1 MSLRITYCFVSPFST
16 QKTIGFIEQ
25 AFSHVGKVTETNA
38 LRGHLIGKY
47 RISAFRSIR
56 IDFYIQRDDE
66 FCKVRAII
74 NEELLETKSVIRKV
88 DGWWDNFLISL
99 FRVAPG
105 ADFGV
110 SLANND
116 AYIVG
121 ILHLGSDT
129 HQVHTSRTTNG
140 TSLLGFL
147 AGGALFGAA
156 GAVVG
161 GMSGNQ
167 RTVGSCF
174 EQFTNS
180 QLARVIYNNGRLWEG
195 TVTRGSD
202 IYNEIMVNS

>member
-16 QKTIGFIEQ
+16 QETIGFIEQ
-25 AFSHVGKVTETNA
+25 AFSHVGKITETNT

-47 RISAFRSIR
+47 RVSAFRSIR
-56 IDFYIQRDDE
+56 IDFYIQRDNE
-66 FCKVRAII
+66 SCKVRAII
-74 NEELLETKSVIRKV
+74 NEELLEIKSVIRRI
-88 DGWWDNFLISL
+88 DSLWDKFLISL
-99 FRVAPG
+99 FRVAPD

-110 SLANND
+110 SLANKD

-121 ILHLGSDT
+121 VLYLGSDT
-129 HQVHTSRTTNG
+129 HQVHTSRTTNR

-161 GMSGNQ
+161 GISGNQ
-167 RTVGSCF
+167 RTVGSSF
-174 EQFTNS
+174 EEFSNS

-195 TVTRGSD
+195 SVTRGSD